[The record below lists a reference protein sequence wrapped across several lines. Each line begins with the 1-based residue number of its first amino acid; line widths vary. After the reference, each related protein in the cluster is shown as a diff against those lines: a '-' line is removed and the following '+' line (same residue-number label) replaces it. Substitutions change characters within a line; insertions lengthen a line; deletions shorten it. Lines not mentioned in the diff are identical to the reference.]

1 MKGVIL
7 AEALVQ
13 SIKIIKSQ
21 LKLENRK
28 TVGCRENVEEIC
40 CVGVDFNIFINNSLD
55 F

>member
-21 LKLENRK
+21 LNLK
-28 TVGCRENVEEIC
+28 TEKQCGAEKMLKKFAV
-40 CVGVDFNIFINNSLD
+40 
-55 F
+55 